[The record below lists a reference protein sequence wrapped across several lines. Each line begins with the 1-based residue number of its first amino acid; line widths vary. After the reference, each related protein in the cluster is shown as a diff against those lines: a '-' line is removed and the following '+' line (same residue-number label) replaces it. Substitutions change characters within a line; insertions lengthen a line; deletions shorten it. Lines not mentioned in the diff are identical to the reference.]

1 VRTVLALVFACGV
14 LGTATARAQVHA
26 AWLGEW
32 HLNLARS
39 TYDPGP
45 APYRRASYR
54 IEPWQDGLK
63 VVNDMVRVR
72 GGVVHMEWTGRFDGR
87 DYPVQGVEDAVTYA
101 YRPVD
106 ERAYD
111 IVIKLDG
118 RPTAVSHAVL
128 APDGSSI
135 TTTTTG
141 RDARGVSVTTVTV
154 YEKAR

>member
-1 VRTVLALVFACGV
+1 MWPSP
-14 LGTATARAQVHA
+14 AQTQGPSP
-26 AWLGEW
+26 WLGEW
-32 HLNLARS
+32 RLNLARS

-45 APYRRASYR
+45 PPYVRASYR
-54 IEPWQDGLK
+54 IEPWQEGLK

-87 DYPVQGVEDAVTYA
+87 DYPVQGVEDYVTYA
-101 YRPVD
+101 YRQLS

-118 RPTAVSHAVL
+118 RLTAVSHAVL
-128 APDGSSI
+128 SPDGTFI

-141 RDARGVSVTTVTV
+141 RDARGAPVTTVTV
-154 YEKAR
+154 YEKVR